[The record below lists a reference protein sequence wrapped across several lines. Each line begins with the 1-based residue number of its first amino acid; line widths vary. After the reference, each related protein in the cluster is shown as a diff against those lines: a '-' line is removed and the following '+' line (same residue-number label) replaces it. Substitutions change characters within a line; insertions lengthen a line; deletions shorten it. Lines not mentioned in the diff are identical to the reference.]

1 MVKNSEKTQFRS
13 GSEQVKT
20 ARKGGIASGKARR
33 EKKTVKKLL
42 EEFMNSDVSS
52 NKQLQAL
59 ARKAGIESDASIK
72 QLYIM
77 VTILNSLKSANFDDL
92 GKLQTILGE
101 QIEETNGKQAIE
113 DDPLTKSLM
122 EEAERMNGNAAQP

>member
-1 MVKNSEKTQFRS
+1 MALNPQNLRTPTSEEARKNGK
-13 GSEQVKT
+13 
-20 ARKGGIASGKARR
+20 KGGIASGKARR